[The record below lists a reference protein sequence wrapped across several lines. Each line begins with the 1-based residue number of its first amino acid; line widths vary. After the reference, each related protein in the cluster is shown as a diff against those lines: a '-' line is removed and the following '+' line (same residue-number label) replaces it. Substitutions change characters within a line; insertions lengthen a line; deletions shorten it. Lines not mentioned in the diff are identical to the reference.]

1 VGGFQHQILNLDII
15 NYVFVVTKL
24 EFTLFSWDEAKN
36 ESNRNKHGIS
46 FEAAKLVFQDPLH
59 ITRQDRIE
67 NGEQR
72 WQTVG
77 AVGGL
82 QLLLVAHTWHDESD
96 GSEHIRIIS
105 ARLATKVERKAYEQ
119 GT

>member
-1 VGGFQHQILNLDII
+1 
-15 NYVFVVTKL
+15 L
-24 EFTLFSWDEAKN
+24 EFTLFSWDEVKN
-36 ESNRNKHGIS
+36 ESNRRKHGVS
-46 FEAAKLVFQDPLH
+46 FETAQLVFKDPLH
-59 ITRQDRIE
+59 LTRQDRTE
-67 NGEQR
+67 NGELR

-77 AVGGL
+77 TVGGL
-82 QLLLVAHTWHDESD
+82 QLLLVAHTWLDEHD

>member
-1 VGGFQHQILNLDII
+1 
-15 NYVFVVTKL
+15 L
-24 EFTLFSWDEAKN
+24 EFTLFSWDEVKN
-36 ESNRNKHGIS
+36 ESNRRKHGVS
-46 FEAAKLVFQDPLH
+46 FETAQLVFKDPLH
-59 ITRQDRIE
+59 ITRQERIE
-67 NGEQR
+67 NGELR

-77 AVGGL
+77 TVAGL
-82 QLLLVAHTWHDESD
+82 QLLLVAHTWLDEHD

>member
-1 VGGFQHQILNLDII
+1 M
-15 NYVFVVTKL
+15 
-24 EFTLFSWDEAKN
+24 FSWDDEKH
-36 ESNRNKHGIS
+36 ESNKRKHGIS
-46 FEAAKLVFQDPLH
+46 FEGAQLVFKDPLH
-59 ITRQDRIE
+59 LTRQDRTE

-77 AVGGL
+77 TVGGL
-82 QLLLVAHTWHDESD
+82 QLLLVAQTWLAEDE